1 MSSIFSVARLEL
13 RRLLV
18 RPLAWVLAALSL
30 AQLAWRFV
38 LLLGNFLDNQVKLAG
53 MPGGPGYTDLVGVPL
68 LGSAL
73 TMGILPFGLTEL
85 ALLVVPLITMSTLA
99 GDRANGT
106 LPLLSATGT
115 SPSAIV
121 LGKYLAVLL
130 WLLAWLALTIAMPA
144 SLAHGTH
151 LDWGKFG
158 AAVLG
163 LALTLAALGALGI
176 ACSAFASLPAVAAT
190 ASLMLGLALFT
201 ANLAAQKAGIG
212 NGFWNWLSLSTH
224 LEALLRGLVSSAD
237 VIWFVLVTAL
247 ALALAIRRVSTD
259 KERG

>member
-1 MSSIFSVARLEL
+1 MSSLFSVARLEL

-85 ALLVVPLITMSTLA
+85 ALLVVPLLTMSTLA

-115 SPSAIV
+115 SPAAIV

-130 WLLAWLALTIAMPA
+130 WLLGWLALTVAMPL

-151 LDWGKFG
+151 LDWGKFA

-163 LALTLAALGALGI
+163 LVLTLAALDAIGI
-176 ACSAFASLPAVAAT
+176 ACSAFAASPAVAAT

-237 VIWFVLVTAL
+237 LAWF
-247 ALALAIRRVSTD
+247 ALAIAVALVLAVRRLSTD

>member
-38 LLLGNFLDNQVKLAG
+38 LLLGTFLDNQVKLAAL
-53 MPGGPGYTDLVGVPL
+53 PGGPGYTDLVGIPL

-85 ALLVVPLITMSTLA
+85 ALLVVPLLTMSTLA

-106 LPLLSATGT
+106 LPLLTATGA

-130 WLLAWLALTIAMPA
+130 WLMGWLALTVAMPL

-151 LDWGKFG
+151 LDSGKFA

-163 LALTLAALGALGI
+163 LALTLAALGAIGV
-176 ACSAFASLPAVAAT
+176 ACSSFASLPAVAAT

-201 ANLAAQKAGIG
+201 ANLAAQRAGIG

-237 VIWFVLVTAL
+237 LVWFALVIGVSL
-247 ALALAIRRVSTD
+247 ALAVRRLSTD

>member
-1 MSSIFSVARLEL
+1 MSSMGSVARLEL

-18 RPLAWVLAALSL
+18 RPLAWVLAALTL

-53 MPGGPGYTDLVGVPL
+53 TPGAPGYTDLVGIPL
-68 LGSAL
+68 LGSTL

-85 ALLVVPLITMSTLA
+85 ALLVVPLLTMSTLA

-106 LPLLSATGT
+106 LPLLAASGT
-115 SPSAIV
+115 SPAAIV
-121 LGKYLAVLL
+121 LGKYFAVLL
-130 WLLAWLALTIAMPA
+130 WLLGWLALTVAMPL

-151 LDWGKFG
+151 MDSGKLA

-163 LALTLAALGALGI
+163 LALTLAALGAIGV

-190 ASLMLGLALFT
+190 ASLTLGLALFT
-201 ANLAAQKAGIG
+201 ANLAAQKAGVG
-212 NGFWNWLSLSTH
+212 NGVWNWLSLSTH

-237 VIWFVLVTAL
+237 LVWFALVIVI
-247 ALALAIRRVSTD
+247 ALALAIRRVATD

>member
-1 MSSIFSVARLEL
+1 MSSMLSVARLEL

-38 LLLGNFLDNQVKLAG
+38 LLLGTFLDTQVKLAA
-53 MPGGPGYTDLVGVPL
+53 MPGGPGYTDLVGIPL

-85 ALLVVPLITMSTLA
+85 ALLVVPLLTMSTLA
-99 GDRANGT
+99 GDRVNGT

-115 SPSAIV
+115 SPAAIV
-121 LGKYLAVLL
+121 LGKYLAILL
-130 WLLAWLALTIAMPA
+130 WLMGWLALTVAMPL
-144 SLAHGTH
+144 SLAQGTH
-151 LDWGKFG
+151 LDWGKFA

-163 LALTLAALGALGI
+163 LALTLAALGAIGV
-176 ACSAFASLPAVAAT
+176 ACSSFASVPAVAAT

-201 ANLAAQKAGIG
+201 ANLAAQRAGIG

-237 VIWFVLVTAL
+237 MIWFALVIGLSLTL
-247 ALALAIRRVSTD
+247 AVRRLSTD